1 MADSLVNGHE
11 RPRLDGSASCPSY
24 YSLGMRRKE
33 AGLAARLPVQI
44 YCNRLDFSENA
55 VQAHPGSDYKLYRS
69 NQTGTIAQTGLH
81 TAFSNLT
88 TRTFVL

>member
-44 YCNRLDFSENA
+44 YCNRLDFSERHQKQNECLQN
-55 VQAHPGSDYKLYRS
+55 VNRDIG
-69 NQTGTIAQTGLH
+69 
-81 TAFSNLT
+81 NLKIEMFT
-88 TRTFVL
+88 TDV

>member
-44 YCNRLDFSENA
+44 YCNRLDFLRNPVPHQEEVTVAGPLAST
-55 VQAHPGSDYKLYRS
+55 
-69 NQTGTIAQTGLH
+69 NQRP
-81 TAFSNLT
+81 SSSK
-88 TRTFVL
+88 R

>member
-44 YCNRLDFSENA
+44 YCNRC
-55 VQAHPGSDYKLYRS
+55 DYIK
-69 NQTGTIAQTGLH
+69 TGLSDRYNAIEVYVVCG
-81 TAFSNLT
+81 TKVSRLFYIWNVSY
-88 TRTFVL
+88 

>member
-1 MADSLVNGHE
+1 MADSLVHGHE

-44 YCNRLDFSENA
+44 YCNRLDFSGK
-55 VQAHPGSDYKLYRS
+55 VIQQK
-69 NQTGTIAQTGLH
+69 
-81 TAFSNLT
+81 
-88 TRTFVL
+88 

>member
-44 YCNRLDFSENA
+44 YCNRLDISEKA
-55 VQAHPGSDYKLYRS
+55 VLRCLSLCSEAVEADYAS
-69 NQTGTIAQTGLH
+69 NSVH
-81 TAFSNLT
+81 
-88 TRTFVL
+88 

>member
-1 MADSLVNGHE
+1 MADSLVHGHE

-44 YCNRLDFSENA
+44 YCNSLDILDSPVIEI
-55 VQAHPGSDYKLYRS
+55 VKHW
-69 NQTGTIAQTGLH
+69 
-81 TAFSNLT
+81 
-88 TRTFVL
+88 

>member
-1 MADSLVNGHE
+1 MADSLVHGHE

-44 YCNRLDFSENA
+44 YCNRLDFSDNA
-55 VQAHPGSDYKLYRS
+55 TISDQLS
-69 NQTGTIAQTGLH
+69 NKMVRLLH
-81 TAFSNLT
+81 
-88 TRTFVL
+88 

>member
-1 MADSLVNGHE
+1 MADSLVHGHE

-44 YCNRLDFSENA
+44 YSNRLDFPGKAVLQCLSLCSEA
-55 VQAHPGSDYKLYRS
+55 DYAGDS
-69 NQTGTIAQTGLH
+69 VH
-81 TAFSNLT
+81 
-88 TRTFVL
+88 